1 MFKRWRLLPLLVAD
15 GRRQMAIDEAIFVA
29 VERGESLP
37 TLRFY
42 QWDPIALS
50 LGYHQRTYPDHWRS
64 LRFGDRAV
72 DLVRRPTGGRAVLHQ
87 GDLTYAVVASGL
99 PASRTESYRQ
109 ICKFLIQGWRS
120 LGYELSYGSAGRGY
134 IQNPNCFGTAT
145 GADLVLPDGRK
156 LIGSAQKRSADTIL
170 QHGSMRLNPDAK
182 LFEAVFGDRSESFS
196 ESLEARSNLLMPSV
210 ERIVSALISSAE
222 SCFGATFTI
231 GSLSSQE
238 EDWIARS
245 LQNFPKTYTSQL
257 I

>member
-1 MFKRWRLLPLLVAD
+1 MAQSWRLLPLLVAD
-15 GRRQMAIDEAIFVA
+15 GRQQMAIDAAIFQA
-29 VERGESLP
+29 VESGESLP

-42 QWDPIALS
+42 QWEPIAIS

-64 LRFGDRAV
+64 LNFELQTV

-87 GDLTYAVVASGL
+87 GDLTYAIATAGL
-99 PASRTESYRQ
+99 PPSRTESYRQ
-109 ICKFLIQGWRS
+109 ICEFLIQGWRS
-120 LGYELSYGSAGRGY
+120 LGYELSYGSALRGY

-156 LIGSAQKRSADTIL
+156 LIGSAQKRSADTVL

-182 LFEAVFGDRSESFS
+182 LFETVFGDRSEAC
-196 ESLEARSNLLMPSV
+196 EAKSNSLMPSV
-210 ERIVSALISSAE
+210 EQIIEALIAAAE
-222 SCFGATFTI
+222 TCFDMTLTI

-245 LQNFPKTYTSQL
+245 LQDSLT